1 MKKINTVLIKAVL
14 RLALLVLAANAL
26 CGCSTDRAM
35 TIEELASGDVESEE
49 PGATGSFGISDA
61 AESGANSSGGSVT
74 SAPGAN
80 ISGGSATS
88 ASGPDVA
95 LNGLDPSGNVTDTSS
110 MPVTVFVYVCGC
122 VESPGVYELPAE
134 SRICDALEAAGGFL
148 EGADENRIN
157 LAAGVRDGEMIFF
170 PKDGE
175 EIPEG
180 AYDGM
185 SCNAADPAQQGYGAF
200 QANASSQANASQ
212 QSVSSQPGPVNI
224 NTANAETLCTLP
236 GIGEAKALA
245 IIRYRE
251 EHGSFSDISQIRNV
265 PGIGENLYSNIS
277 GLICI

>member
-1 MKKINTVLIKAVL
+1 MKKLNTVLIKAVL

-35 TIEELASGDVESEE
+35 TIEELASGGRESEE
-49 PGATGSFGISDA
+49 SGATGSSGISDA
-61 AESGANSSGGSVT
+61 AESGANS
-74 SAPGAN
+74 
-80 ISGGSATS
+80 SGGSATS

-95 LNGLDPSGNVTDTSS
+95 LNGPDPSGNATDASS

-180 AYDGM
+180 A
-185 SCNAADPAQQGYGAF
+185 F
-200 QANASSQANASQ
+200 QANASQ